1 MANSNEVK
9 NALVRFR
16 KQIDRANKDIEDVL
30 ETVRDLESVLE
41 RYDADDN
48 LQVNRSLRAEINRGK
63 KQIDELRKNVDKLN
77 RELSDTKRKYHYLST

>member
-41 RYDADDN
+41 RYDADED

-63 KQIDELRKNVDKLN
+63 KEIDELRKNVDKLN

>member
-63 KQIDELRKNVDKLN
+63 KRIDELRKNVDKLN